1 MLSYAIT
8 VKWALLVTL
17 AQAPPPS
24 AWRGSPPPPPPLER
38 VEPRNGF
45 VWVDSWPEWHDG
57 RYEWKGGHWERER
70 PGRRWQAGRWEW
82 QRDRYA
88 WIRGSWVDVPVYAP
102 GPPPGPPAPPAPP
115 PPPQDVAPP
124 PRPRPN
130 WVWVAGAYDWRDGRY
145 VWVEGHWEKMRKGHH
160 WHPGRW
166 DRDGD
171 RHAWRAGGWERDDDG
186 DYDGQRGPGPAAPL
200 SIVGRIVL
208 QNGAPVP
215 GITVVLAGSSEGRS
229 VTDGNGS
236 YAFNGLPPG
245 SYAVRPNARRCSF
258 GPDVVNLN
266 NLGRSTVQNFN
277 ANCW

>member
-8 VKWALLVTL
+8 VKWVLLATL

-24 AWRGSPPPPPPLER
+24 AWRGSPPPPPVER
-38 VEPRNGF
+38 VEPRKGF
-45 VWVDSWPEWHDG
+45 VWIDGNYEWRDG
-57 RYEWKGGHWERER
+57 RYVWMGGHYEPERAGRRWHGGHWD
-70 PGRRWQAGRWEW
+70 W
-82 QRDRYA
+82 QRDHYV
-88 WIRGSWVDVPVYAP
+88 WIRGNWIDSQGYAP
-102 GPPPGPPAPPAPP
+102 GPVVVQTPPPAP

-124 PRPRPN
+124 PPPRPN
-130 WVWVAGAYDWRDGRY
+130 WVWIPGAQEWRDGRY
-145 VWVEGHWEKMRKGHH
+145 VWVEGHWEKQHKGHR
-160 WHPGRW
+160 WHPGHW

-171 RHAWRAGGWERDDDG
+171 HHAWHQGGWERDDDG
-186 DYDGQRGPGPAAPL
+186 DYDGQRGPGPGGPL
-200 SIVGRIVL
+200 SIVGRVVA

-215 GITVVLAGSSEGRS
+215 GVTVVLAGSSEGRS
-229 VTDGNGS
+229 VTDGGGNYS
-236 YAFNGLPPG
+236 FSGLAPG